1 LLLLAQEKLEQRR
14 HAEQNQ
20 QQTVSA
26 AGSLPAAHV
35 EVSTSLAVSSSAIVT
50 VTTAA
55 AAASSSTDT
64 SAILTDADVDKL
76 NVDVMSLE
84 FRQHLPM
91 GPTALPDDG
100 QIHPSQQAAY
110 DQM

>member
-1 LLLLAQEKLEQRR
+1 M
-14 HAEQNQ
+14 
-20 QQTVSA
+20 TA
-26 AGSLPAAHV
+26 AALPAPAHV
-35 EVSTSLAVSSSAIVT
+35 EVSTSPAVSSSTTAA

-55 AAASSSTDT
+55 AAGSSSTDT

-76 NVDVMSLE
+76 KVDVMSPE

-91 GPTALPDDG
+91 GPTALPEDS

>member
-1 LLLLAQEKLEQRR
+1 MPTHGEVPISTAVQSS
-14 HAEQNQ
+14 
-20 QQTVSA
+20 TA
-26 AGSLPAAHV
+26 AS
-35 EVSTSLAVSSSAIVT
+35 
-50 VTTAA
+50 VTTAV
-55 AAASSSTDT
+55 SSSTDT

-76 NVDVMSLE
+76 NVDVMSTE

-91 GPTALPDDG
+91 GPTALPDDS

>member
-1 LLLLAQEKLEQRR
+1 V
-14 HAEQNQ
+14 
-20 QQTVSA
+20 TVA
-26 AGSLPAAHV
+26 TLPTHV
-35 EVSTSLAVSSSAIVT
+35 EVSTSAAVPSSTTAS
-50 VTTAA
+50 VTTAT
-55 AAASSSTDT
+55 SSSTDT

-76 NVDVMSLE
+76 NVDVMSPE

-100 QIHPSQQAAY
+100 QIHPSQQTAY